1 MATWYEI
8 NYWSIRSLTQSVPS
22 SHLQRWRVTSKMRV
36 DAMIYNGIL
45 CIFICII
52 QKSWSA
58 CPFQNPF
65 SFLDP
70 PSVTTVVDKDG
81 NMAADRVR
89 VAWGKVD
96 NFKCVDFFQIGNM
109 FYNLLGNKK
118 DTLTWETTF
127 LIFSYLWSVIHQT
140 DFYKVSMLMQV
151 FFCQH
156 VFL

>member
-1 MATWYEI
+1 
-8 NYWSIRSLTQSVPS
+8 
-22 SHLQRWRVTSKMRV
+22 
-36 DAMIYNGIL
+36 MIYNGIL

-118 DTLTWETTF
+118 RHPDLGNNISDIQ
-127 LIFSYLWSVIHQT
+127 LSVICDSCFIGSFMCLTQGA
-140 DFYKVSMLMQV
+140 QV
-151 FFCQH
+151 GTLCRQNERNFS
-156 VFL
+156 